1 MIAKN
6 LGSGKAIY
14 DALIPIAEERLEER
28 AQKKLGHVV
37 PEHVCTY
44 LLNADLIMFHAD
56 RYDSM
61 TAYNGS
67 WNVRRD
73 QSHGLRR
80 G

>member
-14 DALIPIAEERLEER
+14 DALIPIAEERLQER

-37 PEHVCTY
+37 PEHVCTS
-44 LLNADLIMFHAD
+44 LKCRSLMMFDADK
-56 RYDSM
+56 YDSM

-67 WNVRRD
+67 WNVRHD

-80 G
+80 E

>member
-37 PEHVCTY
+37 PEYVCTP
-44 LLNADLIMFHAD
+44 LLNADLSSCFALT
-56 RYDSM
+56 SM
-61 TAYNGS
+61 TA
-67 WNVRRD
+67 
-73 QSHGLRR
+73 
-80 G
+80 